1 MLIVIWINKMVVKS
15 FYTGLLKTGEIE
27 IIGTRHL
34 PPPIFPPYQGGMA
47 KFILHSGKGGRF
59 SATHE

>member
-27 IIGTRHL
+27 IIGTQR
-34 PPPIFPPYQGGMA
+34 
-47 KFILHSGKGGRF
+47 
-59 SATHE
+59 